1 MTRNAL
7 VKHLRTHGIGGSP
20 GTSFRIPDSEILLY
34 TGIENSCDDNY
45 DQASV
50 ESNSWSIE
58 INNYDS
64 ANSPCNSKSS
74 SVNYGAR
81 HLKFLLQSSRRRDT
95 KEAASDLEDDVSVNS
110 FSSRNNLKELCL

>member
-58 INNYDS
+58 INNY
-64 ANSPCNSKSS
+64 K
-74 SVNYGAR
+74 
-81 HLKFLLQSSRRRDT
+81 
-95 KEAASDLEDDVSVNS
+95 
-110 FSSRNNLKELCL
+110 NLKLLEYCSIVGEVSNYNE